1 MGYTTL
7 AKEVISG
14 KWGNGETRKK
24 KLEAAGYDYNT
35 VQSTVNAILS
45 GKVPQEPNEEMTV
58 KIDLNKVK
66 KLTLE
71 FEV

>member
-1 MGYTTL
+1 MSYTDL
-7 AKEVISG
+7 AKEVIAG

-24 KLEAAGYDYNT
+24 RLESAGYDYNI
-35 VQSTVNAILS
+35 VQSAVNAILS
-45 GKVPQEPNEEMTV
+45 GKVPEAPNEEMTV

>member
-1 MGYTTL
+1 MSYTDL
-7 AKEVISG
+7 AQEVIAG

-24 KLEAAGYDYNT
+24 RLEAAGYDYST
-35 VQSTVNAILS
+35 VQSAVNAILS
-45 GKVPQEPNEEMTV
+45 GKAPEAPNEEMTV

-66 KLTLE
+66 KLTLK

>member
-1 MGYTTL
+1 MNYTSL
-7 AKEVISG
+7 AREVIAG

-24 KLEAAGYDYNT
+24 RLEAAGYDYNA
-35 VQSTVNAILS
+35 VQIAVNAILS
-45 GKVPQEPNEEMTV
+45 GKAPQAPNEEMTV

>member
-1 MGYTTL
+1 MNYSKI
-7 AKEVISG
+7 AKEVIAG
-14 KWGNGETRKK
+14 KWGNGDTRRK
-24 KLEAAGYDYNT
+24 KLEAAGYDYNA
-35 VQSTVNAILS
+35 VQQAVNAILS
-45 GKVPQEPNEEMTV
+45 GAAPTEEMRV

>member
-1 MGYTTL
+1 MSYTDL

-24 KLEAAGYDYNT
+24 RLEAAGYDYNA
-35 VQSTVNAILS
+35 VQSAVNAILS
-45 GKVPQEPNEEMTV
+45 GKAPQAPSEEMTV

>member
-1 MGYTTL
+1 MNDITL
-7 AKEVISG
+7 AKEVIAG

-24 KLEAAGYDYNT
+24 RLEAAGYDYST
-35 VQSTVNAILS
+35 VQSAVNAILS
-45 GKVPQEPNEEMTV
+45 GKAPEAPNEEMTV

>member
-35 VQSTVNAILS
+35 VQSTVNAILR

>member
-1 MGYTTL
+1 MSYTDL

-24 KLEAAGYDYNT
+24 RLEDAGYDYNA

-45 GKVPQEPNEEMTV
+45 GKAPQAPSEEMTV

>member
-1 MGYTTL
+1 MSYTEL

-24 KLEAAGYDYNT
+24 RVEAAGYDYNA
-35 VQSTVNAILS
+35 VQSAVNAILS
-45 GKVPQEPNEEMTV
+45 GKAAQVPNEEMTV

-66 KLTLE
+66 KLTLD

>member
-1 MGYTTL
+1 MSYTDL

-24 KLEAAGYDYNT
+24 RLEAAGYDYNAA
-35 VQSTVNAILS
+35 QSAVNAILS
-45 GKVPQEPNEEMTV
+45 GRAPQAPNEEMTV

>member
-1 MGYTTL
+1 MSYTDL
-7 AKEVISG
+7 AQEVIAG

-24 KLEAAGYDYNT
+24 RLEAAGYDYST
-35 VQSTVNAILS
+35 VQSTVNTILS
-45 GKVPQEPNEEMTV
+45 GKAPEAPNEEMTV